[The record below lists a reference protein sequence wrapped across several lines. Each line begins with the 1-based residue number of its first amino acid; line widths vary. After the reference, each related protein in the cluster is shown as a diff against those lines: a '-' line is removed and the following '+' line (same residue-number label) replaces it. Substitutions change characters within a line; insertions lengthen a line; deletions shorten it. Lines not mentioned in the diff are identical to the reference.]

1 MEQTRRHIEN
11 RQQDDDWKTR
21 DTESGQHLV
30 TNVDSSL
37 DLSRRV
43 KGECD
48 MSLPTSLF
56 SSFMY
61 ISCVSSDRLTNLIAY
76 SQRHILVHRC
86 A

>member
-21 DTESGQHLV
+21 DTEGGQHLV
-30 TNVDSSL
+30 TNIDGSL

-43 KGECD
+43 KEECD

-56 SSFMY
+56 SS
-61 ISCVSSDRLTNLIAY
+61 
-76 SQRHILVHRC
+76 
-86 A
+86 